1 MKNIKEVISDVFS
14 TIKDDP
20 ESSEL
25 FTEEGKK
32 ELEQIVKE
40 INNIA
45 VDIVE
50 DYANI
55 PPDGSGSVIFVHQ
68 ESPLLDNESTELSE
82 SISIGIHHTKE
93 ELSYGK
99 SKENEK
105 DK

>member
-1 MKNIKEVISDVFS
+1 MKNIKEVISDVFK

-32 ELEQIVKE
+32 ELEKIVKD

-55 PPDGSGSVIFVHQ
+55 PSDESGSVIFVHQ
-68 ESPLLDNESTELSE
+68 ESPLLDNENTELSE
-82 SISIGIHHTKE
+82 SISIGIHHTKGE
-93 ELSYGK
+93 ED
-99 SKENEK
+99 E
-105 DK
+105 

>member
-1 MKNIKEVISDVFS
+1 MKKIKEALSDVFK

-20 ESSEL
+20 ETAGL

-32 ELEQIVKE
+32 ELEKIVKD

-45 VDIVE
+45 IDIVE

-55 PPDGSGSVIFVHQ
+55 PSDESGSVIFVHQ
-68 ESPLLDNESTELSE
+68 ESPLLDNENTELSE

-93 ELSYGK
+93 EK
-99 SKENEK
+99 K
-105 DK
+105 

>member
-1 MKNIKEVISDVFS
+1 VKNIKEVISDVFK

-32 ELEQIVKE
+32 ELEKIVKD

-55 PPDGSGSVIFVHQ
+55 PSDESGSVIFVHQ
-68 ESPLLDNESTELSE
+68 ESPLLDNENTELSE
-82 SISIGIHHTKE
+82 SISIGIHHTKGE
-93 ELSYGK
+93 ED
-99 SKENEK
+99 E
-105 DK
+105 

>member
-1 MKNIKEVISDVFS
+1 MKNIKEVISDVFK

-32 ELEQIVKE
+32 ELEKIVKD

-45 VDIVE
+45 IDIVE

-55 PPDGSGSVIFVHQ
+55 PSDESGSVIFVHQ
-68 ESPLLDNESTELSE
+68 ESPLLDNENTELSE
-82 SISIGIHHTKE
+82 SISIGIHHTKGE
-93 ELSYGK
+93 ED
-99 SKENEK
+99 E
-105 DK
+105 